1 LLKKRSVI
9 QTFFS
14 TTTYAAIS
22 YFGALY
28 GFKIFEM
35 NNCGF
40 SGWKNLRLAGGAISI
55 FKKEGDKLSA
65 IM

>member
-1 LLKKRSVI
+1 
-9 QTFFS
+9 
-14 TTTYAAIS
+14 
-22 YFGALY
+22 
-28 GFKIFEM
+28 M